1 VGLVQRASVRTC
13 VGCRRRGPASD
24 MLRLTID
31 AAGTIRADAHRKG
44 SGRGASMHR
53 DASCVE
59 AAQRPGVL
67 ARAFKRAVQQGAA
80 LTISQSS
87 AVSHR

>member
-1 VGLVQRASVRTC
+1 
-13 VGCRRRGPASD
+13 

-31 AAGTIRADAHRKG
+31 AGGTIRAEAHRKG

-53 DASCVE
+53 DAACIE
-59 AAQRPGVL
+59 AARRPGVL
-67 ARAFKRAVQQGAA
+67 ARAFKRAVEPKFGLTA